1 MSRRTARSPWT
12 HGCARRR
19 RRWSESA
26 AAVRGSFGR
35 CRGRRGRR
43 GRFGRP
49 PNDCLDRDGEGDE
62 AQLLVVFDL
71 LPGPSN
77 GGTTAVG
84 AVAPRRPSES
94 ERGSSG
100 ASGGETG
107 EERGRST
114 ARRGPPLN
122 DAGRGGD
129 RQRGGAGSEPR
140 RHGGPG
146 AHCGDRKEMADLQKP
161 PCPILLFLPFLL
173 S

>member
-1 MSRRTARSPWT
+1 M
-12 HGCARRR
+12 
-19 RRWSESA
+19 
-26 AAVRGSFGR
+26 
-35 CRGRRGRR
+35 
-43 GRFGRP
+43 
-49 PNDCLDRDGEGDE
+49 
-62 AQLLVVFDL
+62 

-122 DAGRGGD
+122 DAGRGG
-129 RQRGGAGSEPR
+129 AGSAEEQGAS
-140 RHGGPG
+140 HGGMVALAPTVATG
-146 AHCGDRKEMADLQKP
+146 RRWRICKNP
-161 PCPILLFLPFLL
+161 PAPFFFFCLFF
-173 S
+173 